1 MGSLAITNPQE
12 VSMPNLQVKKKKVM
26 NEIASKL
33 ENAKLNLIYTE
44 LDELGISYT
53 RDYSTVK
60 ELEKGLKKKLND
72 LDFNKVKKVI
82 QDVDTKLNTMVAEL
96 EVGST
101 SAFTKLMTSDLAK
114 TIGTTLGISLAG
126 RTALILAPTIG
137 TKALVAAGLAGYGLY
152 RIIKNRKEIVKA
164 NESNELNNILMDLET
179 TKENGEYIDTRF
191 SEEIQAKIREYL
203 KGIGVVFDDTG
214 YRSLRQ
220 VIYSLD
226 TENKRGLC
234 EFLNVNMGKGIDI
247 EGRVKK
253 AKKKL
258 NVVASS
264 AATVSAGATLGINLA
279 NTINAVD
286 PGIAAGVLNGTVIG
300 AWVESV
306 VNKPWFSALSGGLG
320 LIGTEVLERLPY
332 VGSVFHTVFAAE
344 NLATFATIGA
354 AGGLAASVVLG
365 LISAGKSI
373 RDRIKN
379 NKETKDFMKLDQGKY
394 SDDDKEELAV
404 IAEKMKEP
412 ANLVESVIVDI
423 VLGYLKDE
431 RITLEGNP
439 KSVSELKDAIS
450 KLPKEDKKKA
460 NNILNTITYNM
471 DNNPKFVKDL
481 KKAGKISIGL
491 FTAGLAAMSV
501 YDILIGGTFLPE
513 LSQKI
518 FPVNN
523 IHTPVEVPAPLD
535 QPLDPNDPNTPGI
548 INQGENF
555 VDGVKNNPDAMVE
568 WDGDH
573 MMEYGYEYGVN
584 NPGYAGYAAEQYII
598 DAGLSTNFV
607 ENILKLFGIKLSH
620 KMVANIPLLVEELN
634 KLSPRKLYELYR
646 YFATVPNDGSEI
658 YQALSSVLGYNN
670 FLEKASEFING
681 YAKTQQLHDVINS
694 LVDKLATG
702 AIPFSAALAALG
714 FYQKGKTDE
723 NFAIQEEEVKTLK
736 R

>member
-12 VSMPNLQVKKKKVM
+12 VSMPKLKATKKKVM
-26 NEIASKL
+26 NEISAKL
-33 ENAKLNLIYTE
+33 ESAKLNLIYTE

-53 RDYSTVK
+53 RDYSNVK
-60 ELEKGLKKKLND
+60 ELDKALKKKLNS
-72 LDFNKVKKVI
+72 LDYNKVKKVI

-152 RIIKNRKEIVKA
+152 RIVKNRKEIVKS

-191 SEEIQAKIREYL
+191 SEEIQVKIKEYL
-203 KGIGVVFDDTG
+203 KGIGVVFEDTG

-226 TENKRGLC
+226 SENKRGLC
-234 EFLNVNMGKGIDI
+234 EYLNVTMGKGIDI

-264 AATVSAGATLGINLA
+264 AATVSAGATFGINLA

-306 VNKPWFSALSGGLG
+306 VNKPWFSALTGGLG

-332 VGSVFHTVFAAE
+332 VGSFFHTVFAAE
-344 NLATFATIGA
+344 NLATFATVGA

-365 LISAGKSI
+365 LVSAGKSI
-373 RDRIKN
+373 VDRVKN
-379 NKETKDFMKLDQGKY
+379 NKETKHFMELDQGKY
-394 SDDDKEELAV
+394 AEEDKKELAI

-412 ANLVESVIVDI
+412 ANFVESVVVDI

-431 RITLEGNP
+431 HITLEGNP
-439 KSVSELKDAIS
+439 KSISELRDAIS
-450 KLPKEDKKKA
+450 KLPKDAKKKA
-460 NNILNTITYNM
+460 NDILNTITYNM
-471 DNNPKFVKDL
+471 DTSPKFVKDL
-481 KKAGKISIGL
+481 KKAGQISIGL

-501 YDILIGGTFLPE
+501 YDILRGGTFLPE
-513 LSQKI
+513 LSQKL

-523 IHTPVEVPAPLD
+523 IHTPVEVPAPID
-535 QPLDPNDPNTPGI
+535 QPLDPNDPNRDAI
-548 INQGENF
+548 IRRGEDF
-555 VDGVKNNPDAMVE
+555 VNDIKNDPNAMVE

-573 MMEYGYEYGVN
+573 MIDYGYEYGVN
-584 NPGYAGYAAEQYII
+584 NPGFAGYGAEQYII
-598 DAGLSTNFV
+598 DAGLSTNFI

-620 KMVANIPLLVEELN
+620 KMVANIPLMVEELN

-658 YQALSSVLGYNN
+658 YKALSGVLSYNS
-670 FLEKASEFING
+670 FLEKASEFVNG
-681 YAKTQQLHDVINS
+681 YEKTQQLHNLINS
-694 LVDKLATG
+694 LVDKLTTG
-702 AIPFSAALAALG
+702 AIPLSTALATLG
-714 FYQKGKTDE
+714 FYQKGKTDN
-723 NFAIQEEEVKTLK
+723 NFAIQEEEVKSLG